1 MECLTIQPTSL
12 VLLSGPPGS
21 GKTTACQALP
31 PTLVIS
37 SDRLRESFF
46 GTAKT
51 VIDGKLADH
60 PMDIDDRLIFA
71 TMENVVRA
79 RLRAG
84 LTTVVDATLI
94 SDKERK
100 PFAAIAEELGVPIQV
115 IIFEVPEAQLRQQNQ
130 ARRCPV
136 PNAVLTHFIKRL
148 ARQSQ
153 WPYTVVTCGCQLT
166 VDVLTIPAEQ
176 ALDVIGD
183 VHGLADGLQAL
194 LTKLGYDAAFQ
205 HPEGRK
211 LCFLG
216 DLVDR
221 GPQSLAV
228 LDLVRAIVAQ
238 GHYCVKGNHD
248 NNLALGLRGQ
258 PLRSQVTR
266 ETLHHV
272 LVQGGDYPQKIQHFI
287 EGLPTYYRYGDY
299 ILCHG
304 DIEWFDPIEQPTR
317 EHIYGRCRIHET
329 HDTDGIFRQTTD
341 LTLIR
346 GHIPL
351 TSEGQGVFA
360 LEAGAGFGGPIVAMR
375 LPGETPVTLPCA
387 FDYRQRSPTFAK
399 RMEPLVS
406 AGLVKKVT
414 HDALALYKY
423 TAKAF
428 FSPEA
433 WQQHPEL
440 KLARG
445 VVVGMHGDPVSQPF
459 PRTFNYQEQGT
470 MLPLDT
476 PVVAIEKLNGFLVT
490 TFLHPYDRN
499 QLVTTCSG
507 SFEGE
512 YVAMA
517 KALLFQKK
525 LYGRVLA
532 WLRQQPTV
540 TLLWEAIHP
549 DDPHIIP
556 YTATMHGLHLIG
568 AGQLGAGFDS
578 EAQLDT
584 LAAELQVPR
593 PAWFTATF
601 GEVVG
606 QLAAVEHEGFMIR
619 CQADGRFAL
628 KLKSP
633 YYLKTKFLARLNEK
647 RSRFMFNRPDRFKQD
662 LDESLWPLVDWVTGE
677 MTLAAWLAWSDAER
691 RDFIQ
696 VHLAAF
702 YQS

>member
-1 MECLTIQPTSL
+1 M
-12 VLLSGPPGS
+12 
-21 GKTTACQALP
+21 
-31 PTLVIS
+31 
-37 SDRLRESFF
+37 
-46 GTAKT
+46 
-51 VIDGKLADH
+51 DGKPADH
-60 PMDIDDRLIFA
+60 PMAVDDRLIFA
-71 TMENVVRA
+71 TMENIVRA

-84 LTTVVDATLI
+84 LTTIVDATLI

-115 IIFEVPEAQLRQQNQ
+115 IIFDVPEAQLRQQNQ

-136 PNAVLTHFIKRL
+136 PDAVLTRFMKRL

-153 WPYTVVTCGCQLT
+153 WPSTVVTNGCRLA
-166 VDVLTIPAEQ
+166 VEVLTIPVEQ

-183 VHGLADGLQAL
+183 VHGLADGLQTL
-194 LTKLGYDAAFQ
+194 LTKLGYDETFH

-228 LDLVRAIVAQ
+228 LDLVMRLVAQ

-248 NNLALGLRGQ
+248 SNLALGLRGH
-258 PLRSQVTR
+258 PPRSQATR

-272 LVQGGDYPQKIQHFI
+272 LTQGGDYPQEVQQFI

-299 ILCHG
+299 VLCHG
-304 DIEWFDPIEQPTR
+304 DIEWFDPIEQPAR

-329 HDTDGIFRQTTD
+329 HDTDGVFRQTTD

-351 TSEGQGVFA
+351 TSEGEGVYA
-360 LEAGAGFGGPIVAMR
+360 LEAGAGLGGPMVAMR
-375 LPGETPVTLPCA
+375 LPSEEQVTLPCS
-387 FDYRQRSPTFAK
+387 FDYRQRSPTFANQ
-399 RMEPLVS
+399 MEPLVS
-406 AGLVKKVT
+406 AGLVKKVI
-414 HDALALYKY
+414 HDSLTLYKY

-433 WQQHPEL
+433 WQKHPEL

-470 MLPLDT
+470 TLPLDT
-476 PVVAIEKLNGFLVT
+476 PVVATAKLNGFLVT

-507 SFEGE
+507 SFVGE
-512 YVAMA
+512 YVEMA
-517 KALLFQKK
+517 KSLLFQKK

-556 YTATMHGLHLIG
+556 YGAAMHGLHLIG
-568 AGQLGAGFDS
+568 AGELGGGFYA

-584 LAAELQVPR
+584 VATELQVPR
-593 PAWFTATF
+593 PAWFTSAF
-601 GEVVG
+601 GDVVG
-606 QLAAVEHEGFMIR
+606 QLATVEHEGFMIR
-619 CQADGRFAL
+619 HQADGRFAL

-633 YYLKTKFLARLNEK
+633 YYLKTKFLARLNDK
-647 RSRFMFNRPDRFKQD
+647 RSRFMFNSPDRFKQD

-677 MTLAAWLAWSDAER
+677 VALTDWLTWSDAER

-702 YQS
+702 YSHPEDRKGL